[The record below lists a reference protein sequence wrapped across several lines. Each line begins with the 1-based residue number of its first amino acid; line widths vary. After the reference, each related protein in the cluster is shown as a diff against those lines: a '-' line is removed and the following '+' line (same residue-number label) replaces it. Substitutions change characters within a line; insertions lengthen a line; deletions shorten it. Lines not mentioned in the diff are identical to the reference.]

1 MTDLKP
7 VTRAY
12 VQRVEQAL
20 IRDFGARGD
29 DLAQLAQSVAT
40 ELPDELS
47 ALLRQAAA
55 QLNSGVP
62 PDQALKA
69 EDALTLAFDC
79 GRLIEQLDHFRR
91 TRAEALVHL
100 DTDGRTVTA
109 PEPADLDRLSRFM
122 VLRDRWLRKA
132 ADFSLKLLVT
142 AVLILVLGFALGL
155 I

>member
-1 MTDLKP
+1 MKDLKP
-7 VTRAY
+7 VAGTY

-20 IRDFGARGD
+20 IRDFGARGEG
-29 DLAQLAQSVAT
+29 LEQLAQSVAT
-40 ELPDELS
+40 ELPDEIS
-47 ALLRQAAA
+47 ALLQQAAA
-55 QLNSGVP
+55 QLNSPLP
-62 PDQALKA
+62 PDQSLKV
-69 EDALTLAFDC
+69 EDALTLAFLC
-79 GRLIEQLDHFRR
+79 GRLLEQLDQFRR

-100 DTDGRTVTA
+100 GTDGRTVTD

-142 AVLILVLGFALGL
+142 AVVILVLGFALGL

>member
-1 MTDLKP
+1 MKDLNP
-7 VTRAY
+7 VTGAY

-20 IRDFGARGD
+20 IRDFGARGEG
-29 DLAQLAQSVAT
+29 LEQLAQSVAT
-40 ELPDELS
+40 ELPDEIS
-47 ALLRQAAA
+47 ALLRQTATR
-55 QLNSGVP
+55 LNSRVT
-62 PDQALKA
+62 PDQSLEV

-79 GRLIEQLDHFRR
+79 GRLLEQLDQFRR

-100 DTDGRTVTA
+100 DTDGRTVTD

>member
-1 MTDLKP
+1 MKALNP
-7 VTRAY
+7 VTGAY

-20 IRDFGARGD
+20 IRDFGARGEG
-29 DLAQLAQSVAT
+29 LEQLALSVAT
-40 ELPDELS
+40 ELPDEIS
-47 ALLRQAAA
+47 ALLRQTATR
-55 QLNSGVP
+55 LNSRVT
-62 PDQALKA
+62 PDQSLDV

-79 GRLIEQLDHFRR
+79 GRLLEQLDQFRR

-100 DTDGRTVTA
+100 DTDGRTVTD